1 MPTRLLIADDHDVI
15 HAGILAVVQDM
26 DDIEIV
32 HEAKTGADAVDASK
46 KLKPDVAVVDVV
58 MPDGDGLTT
67 LARLRIECP
76 EVRVV
81 IYSGFDNP
89 TFLARAMALG
99 AMGFVH
105 KSSSPE
111 KLLDSVR
118 LAAAGKSTWGR
129 ERPRRVSP
137 LNPDAKDLE
146 VESPLTQR
154 ESQVLE
160 KLTEGLTNKQIA
172 QELEISYETVKEHVQ
187 HILRKIGVTDRTQ
200 AAVWAVRKWIN

>member
-1 MPTRLLIADDHDVI
+1 MAIRVLIADDHEVVR
-15 HAGILAVVQDM
+15 AGIRAVLQKL
-26 DDIEIV
+26 DDLEV
-32 HEAKTGADAVDASK
+32 VGEASTGEEVVKGCLS
-46 KLKPDVAVVDVV
+46 LRPDVAVVDVV
-58 MPDGDGLTT
+58 MPGGDGLET

-81 IYSGFDNP
+81 IYSGFQNP

-105 KSSSPE
+105 KDSNLD
-111 KLLDSVR
+111 KLMDCVKH
-118 LAAAGKSTWGR
+118 AAIGKSTWNR

-137 LNPDAKDLE
+137 LNPDAKELE
-146 VESPLTQR
+146 VDAPLTQR
-154 ESQVLE
+154 ESEVLA

-200 AAVWAVRKWIN
+200 AAVWAVRKFVP